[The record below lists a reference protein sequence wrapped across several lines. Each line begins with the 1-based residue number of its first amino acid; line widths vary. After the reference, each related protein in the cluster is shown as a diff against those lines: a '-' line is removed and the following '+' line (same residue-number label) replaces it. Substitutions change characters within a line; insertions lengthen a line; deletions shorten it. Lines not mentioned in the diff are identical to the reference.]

1 MRQGPYH
8 EKKKRFGY
16 HVVLNSTEIQAD
28 ITNDNSFRTE
38 EAIYLCWVFLKIQI
52 NFSHIYVK
60 CYMGNIKV
68 ETKHDLRY
76 LEIIINI
83 LHKKEKKKRLT
94 NTSTSHNKGFHI
106 FFVKIFCLSVK

>member
-1 MRQGPYH
+1 MTT
-8 EKKKRFGY
+8 
-16 HVVLNSTEIQAD
+16 VLGRRRPFICAG
-28 ITNDNSFRTE
+28 F
-38 EAIYLCWVFLKIQI
+38 FLKIQI

-83 LHKKEKKKRLT
+83 LHKKEKK
-94 NTSTSHNKGFHI
+94 S
-106 FFVKIFCLSVK
+106 

>member
-1 MRQGPYH
+1 MTT
-8 EKKKRFGY
+8 
-16 HVVLNSTEIQAD
+16 VLGRRRPFICAG
-28 ITNDNSFRTE
+28 F
-38 EAIYLCWVFLKIQI
+38 FLKIQI

-83 LHKKEKKKRLT
+83 
-94 NTSTSHNKGFHI
+94 G
-106 FFVKIFCLSVK
+106 